1 MLLKI
6 SHILKQEFLVLS
18 RKKHKNRKSEI
29 SIFTTYYDVFDRF
42 QTRYTHN
49 KMFETHRNVYNC
61 TKMIQKKYK
70 WWWRKVQPKSPSENQ
85 YNLSWFLG
93 NPGILL
99 SGLSWPALCA
109 LRSQRLLD
117 LDEFNQISIGSN
129 FFVFQ
134 FYFNSLKPGINH
146 G

>member
-1 MLLKI
+1 
-6 SHILKQEFLVLS
+6 
-18 RKKHKNRKSEI
+18 
-29 SIFTTYYDVFDRF
+29 
-42 QTRYTHN
+42 
-49 KMFETHRNVYNC
+49 MFETHRNVYNC

-99 SGLSWPALCA
+99 SSLSWPAICA
-109 LRSQRLLD
+109 LRCQRLLD
-117 LDEFNQISIGSN
+117 LNEFNQISIGSN

-146 G
+146 GWNVHFRIVLFDFFIFDIYAETPRIFFTFDQFLVSFWTFWK